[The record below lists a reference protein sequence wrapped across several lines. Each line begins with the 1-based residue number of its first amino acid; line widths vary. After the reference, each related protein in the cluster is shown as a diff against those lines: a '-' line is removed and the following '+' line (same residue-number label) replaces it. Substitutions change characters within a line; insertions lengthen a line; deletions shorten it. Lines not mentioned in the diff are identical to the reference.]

1 MLSITVY
8 GRPLSK
14 QRHESSIRGHGEN
27 VHIHEFN
34 PMSNVNHETLLKL
47 RFMEK
52 YPTHIPYEKDV
63 PLVSLIKIYFMIP
76 NGAKKDEKD
85 LMLRE
90 LIYPTKKPDN
100 DNVEKISWDALNQIA
115 FADDCQIVKN
125 ITEKFY
131 SDRPRVE
138 IYLMTVDE
146 FKSIYF

>member
-1 MLSITVY
+1 
-8 GRPLSK
+8 
-14 QRHESSIRGHGEN
+14 
-27 VHIHEFN
+27 
-34 PMSNVNHETLLKL
+34 MSNVNHETLLKL